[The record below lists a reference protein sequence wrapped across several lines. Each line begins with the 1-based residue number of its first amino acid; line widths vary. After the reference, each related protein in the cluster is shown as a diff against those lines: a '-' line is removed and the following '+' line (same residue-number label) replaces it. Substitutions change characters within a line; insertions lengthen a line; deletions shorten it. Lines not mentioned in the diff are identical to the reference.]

1 MDNDK
6 LFENN
11 DETPPIKVTDHRKFA
26 IDGTPLEPESVADD
40 VAEPTTEPEIDV
52 PISEATEPDET
63 TPPSNAGSSQDAEL
77 PIDMPERNI
86 ADLPRDFS
94 AFVEG
99 IYLEAMLYMGAI
111 PDPRNDE
118 TIENIELAK
127 YKIDLLVMLE
137 SKTAGN
143 LTAEE
148 KGQVESVLYQLR
160 MIYLEKTKS
169 IKL

>member
-63 TPPSNAGSSQDAEL
+63 TPPSNADAEL

-111 PDPRNDE
+111 PDPRNGE
-118 TIENIELAK
+118 TVENIELAK